1 MIFHIF
7 IHILFPH
14 FLFIS
19 QKFEENM
26 GKTGGKKLQ
35 AFCVNR
41 IRPLVKVPIQNKL
54 GSNTSPNCVKKTNV
68 NNNQVVEG
76 DSSNDTNFEED
87 CEKLKANVGRKIMVV
102 VDSSAEAKVALQ
114 WTLTHTAQRHD
125 LIVLLYV
132 AKLNT
137 KQEKED
143 TRKKMSPKVYEL
155 LHSMKKTCQSKRPEV
170 EVEVKLAEGKEK
182 GPTVVEEAKKQN
194 ISLLVLGQKK
204 LSTSWRLLLMWASN
218 KVAAGGGGSGGMVE
232 YCIQNASCMALAVRR
247 KSKRVGGYLITTK
260 RHKDFWLLA

>member
-1 MIFHIF
+1 
-7 IHILFPH
+7 
-14 FLFIS
+14 
-19 QKFEENM
+19 M

-170 EVEVKLAEGKEK
+170 EVEVKLAEAVVGPLEEAPSITCSNGVKVGKEIG
-182 GPTVVEEAKKQN
+182 GPSGAGLPAGSPAATV
-194 ISLLVLGQKK
+194 G
-204 LSTSWRLLLMWASN
+204 
-218 KVAAGGGGSGGMVE
+218 
-232 YCIQNASCMALAVRR
+232 
-247 KSKRVGGYLITTK
+247 
-260 RHKDFWLLA
+260 